1 MTQDLKIIP
10 SWPTKLDNNLLHL
23 GFGGIDERTPTRTIE
38 LGDGRVTI
46 VAMQEEGSVKEVVVP
61 TPKDKKRLVA
71 LLSIAMASRG
81 GRTKDGQWNATVD
94 GLTVGRFLNL
104 CDGTPKPSQKA
115 YARFKET
122 LRRWMNVKIRFHG
135 SFRDGT
141 DKNGKAIYCDSEIH
155 VIDNYKIRRGGNA
168 TFTVN
173 FNSDFIR
180 LLRDSKFYSWIS
192 SKEYSQMNSPVA
204 IRLFEILEKSYHR
217 PVSREKENRP
227 VFSIEATELGAMIP
241 LKETYPSQILRKVEH
256 AFKQVEEATNG
267 RYELQV
273 RKEKPKRTF
282 FDFYLNPKKKYKPFR
297 FLDITN
303 PAMPLS
309 DNVLDNVEYRIGKLV
324 PINSEKA
331 RDVVKV
337 WVDHCEEHGY
347 SDLMDAIG
355 DIVYSVEAIFDEVP
369 EDQVSITDKHDL
381 YIYKLSEDSYRK
393 PKVQE

>member
-1 MTQDLKIIP
+1 MTKDLKIIP
-10 SWPTKLDNNLLHL
+10 SWPTKLDNNLLHF
-23 GFGGIDERTPTRTIE
+23 GFGGIDDSTPTRTLE
-38 LGDGRVTI
+38 LGNGKVTI
-46 VAMQEEGSVKEVVVP
+46 IAMQEEGSDKEVVVP
-61 TPKDKKRLVA
+61 NSKDKKRLVA
-71 LLSIAMASRG
+71 LLSVAMASRG
-81 GRTKDGQWNATVD
+81 GRTIGGEWNASVE
-94 GLTVGRFLNL
+94 GMTVGRFLHL

-122 LRRWMNVKIRFHG
+122 LRRWMSVKIRFHG

-155 VIDNYKIRRGGNA
+155 VVDSFKIRRGGNA

-180 LLRDSKFYSWIS
+180 LLRDSRFYSWIS
-192 SKEYSQMNSPVA
+192 SKEYSRMKSPVA
-204 IRLFEILEKSYHR
+204 VRLFEILEKSYHR
-217 PVSREKENRP
+217 PVSKDRKNRP

-241 LKETYPSQILRKVEH
+241 LKEKYPSQILRKVEH

-282 FDFYLNPKKKYKPFR
+282 FDFYLDPNKKYKPFQ

-309 DNVLDNVEYRIGKLV
+309 DNILDNVECRIGKLV

-331 RDVVKV
+331 REAVTI
-337 WVDHCEEHGY
+337 WVDHCTEYGY
-347 SDLMDAIG
+347 DDLLDAIG
-355 DIVYSVEAIFDEVP
+355 DIVYAVESMYDEVP
-369 EDQVSITDKHDL
+369 EDKYDITDKYDMYL
-381 YIYKLSEDSYRK
+381 YMLIQDRYRK
-393 PKVQE
+393 QSKQK